1 MKKMWWLAALLALPL
16 ASAGPLEFMGG
27 VWSKILSV
35 GDLSFLGVSGMVPFT
50 RILLA
55 ILCFTLFFAV
65 LLVLPTSKDGK
76 PRFIRQH
83 AIVISAVL
91 AIMSAIFLPAQAIL
105 AVGVGWATAVAL
117 ILIGAPIVG
126 LGIVL
131 WNTPGKDESGKS
143 KETKGTVLL
152 KLLISLLLFWI
163 LSAMSNEAKVVGAS
177 PGSATVVG
185 TIANFIAWALYIV
198 SIMIIWYIIK
208 FFFTSS
214 EDKEK
219 QWQEGGKSLGK
230 WIGDRAKTQKVEEEM
245 ARRAQEVREPLSYL
259 VEAIDDTKKMVNTL
273 AVANPADRPAAAH
286 KAQKHLHAL
295 RRNLRKAVRSLRR
308 LRRKER
314 GQDRIKFYEIFDNL
328 HTNAGVASVL
338 AKNIN
343 LPKSHANDAEW
354 REAYKVINNTA
365 GDIVGVCGK
374 MVNVLNMFIEQS
386 LEVAQQAAAFRLQ
399 QQAQEQQAQQSRQQQ
414 AGEEVEEQAQE
425 QTQQPLSRGKV
436 LKSRPTGVVRRK

>member
-219 QWQEGGKSLGK
+219 
-230 WIGDRAKTQKVEEEM
+230 
-245 ARRAQEVREPLSYL
+245 
-259 VEAIDDTKKMVNTL
+259 
-273 AVANPADRPAAAH
+273 
-286 KAQKHLHAL
+286 HLHAL